1 MLKKIGPNI
10 SEKSAEFYTRNFAT
24 VNAGATY
31 TLESFPA
38 LYRHTLLRELRG
50 KFERW
55 ELLLMID
62 ALNGVMLTP
71 GMAGQHLLADV
82 SDGIALDGLAAKW
95 SDASPD
101 SFLAR
106 LQSLSIFQAHCLEVW
121 CRAYW
126 EQGGDEGAVE
136 IERWIEQLL

>member
-1 MLKKIGPNI
+1 MIKQVGPKINQKTFDFY
-10 SEKSAEFYTRNFAT
+10 KSNFAT